1 MVVVMAMVD
10 MVEEMGAMEVM
21 TMVVATGVMVM
32 VMVEA
37 MVVGMRIASVNR
49 LGFVLQL
56 DAIGSRTGR

>member
-1 MVVVMAMVD
+1 MVGVTAMVD